1 MKKKIA
7 KMWLKNEKKCRNRVL
22 QLCKTLKPS
31 VAS

>member
-22 QLCKTLKPS
+22 QLCKTLDWKKI
-31 VAS
+31 